1 MPSWLVAN
9 WTEILGFSTG
19 LACVYLAAR
28 RNIANFAVGI
38 ANNLVFLVLFTR
50 HALYADA
57 GLQVVYLGLAVA
69 GWVGWA
75 RGRREPAFV
84 HDTPRRALPG
94 LAGAFVALTVALW
107 LVLFLFTDSTTELPD
122 AATTA
127 GSLVAQYMLNRRW
140 LQNWFVWIAVDVAY
154 IGLFAYKGLWIT
166 AALYL
171 VFIAVCVGGHRSWS
185 RSRAA
190 APSEAVPA

>member
-1 MPSWLVAN
+1 MLDWLVGN
-9 WTEILGFSTG
+9 WTEILGFTTG
-19 LACVYLAAR
+19 LTCVFLAAR
-28 RNIANFAVGI
+28 RNVANFAVGI

-69 GWVGWA
+69 GWVAWV
-75 RGRREPAFV
+75 RGRAEPTFV
-84 HDTPRRALPG
+84 RDAPRRAIPA
-94 LAGAFVALTVALW
+94 LAAAFVVMTAVLW
-107 LVLFLFTDSTTELPD
+107 LVLHLFTDSTTELPD

-140 LQNWFVWIAVDVAY
+140 LQNWYVWIAVDVVY
-154 IGLFAYKGLWIT
+154 IGLFGYKGLWIT

-171 VFIAVCVGGHRSWS
+171 VFIAVCIGGYRGWS
-185 RSRAA
+185 RSRAPERPQEVA
-190 APSEAVPA
+190 L